1 MQSMIKINGRN
12 KMLSPE
18 LKNIEK
24 IWPSVSE
31 VLSVPQNKKAY
42 LNLCER
48 LDELVDE
55 VGNNEKHPLASLME
69 TIGLL
74 ISKYEEK
81 KYPVKESDGIAVLKE
96 LMLDHNLK
104 QTDLTEIG
112 SQGVVSEILNA
123 KRGLNIR
130 QIKLLSKRF
139 SVSPS
144 VFI

>member
-1 MQSMIKINGRN
+1 MSMIKINGRN
-12 KMLSPE
+12 KMLSSG
-18 LKNIEK
+18 LRNVEK

-31 VLSVPQNKKAY
+31 VLSVPHNKKEY

-74 ISKYEEK
+74 ISKYEEE
-81 KYPVKESDGIAVLKE
+81 KYPVKESNGIAVLKE
-96 LMLDHNLK
+96 LMFEHNLK

-112 SQGVVSEILNA
+112 SQGVVSEILNG
-123 KRGLNIR
+123 KRELNIR

>member
-1 MQSMIKINGRN
+1 M
-12 KMLSPE
+12 
-18 LKNIEK
+18 
-24 IWPSVSE
+24 
-31 VLSVPQNKKAY
+31 SVPHNKKEY

-74 ISKYEEK
+74 ISKYEEE
-81 KYPVKESDGIAVLKE
+81 KYPVKESNGIAVLKE
-96 LMLDHNLK
+96 LMFEHNLK

-112 SQGVVSEILNA
+112 SQGVVSEILNG
-123 KRGLNIR
+123 KRELNIR